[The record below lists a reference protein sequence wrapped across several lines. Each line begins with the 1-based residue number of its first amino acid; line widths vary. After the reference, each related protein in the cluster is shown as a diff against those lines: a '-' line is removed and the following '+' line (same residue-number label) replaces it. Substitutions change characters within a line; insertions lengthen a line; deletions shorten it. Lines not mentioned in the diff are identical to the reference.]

1 MEKAVQKLLVTEHQG
16 IEFMRECKYHMEVRG
31 VHHFRPA
38 LIHPDL
44 FQDCLAIGAA
54 AVAAGVLVELHM
66 SAFGAFADVNAKPA
80 GFTGE
85 DGTGSFLVFI
95 GLKMTGVTV
104 ILVRIL
110 PDLLDLKVT
119 QGNHLRSGQKGTSH
133 FWPGKKPDGYNKLP
147 WRIYSFA
154 EISARTTF
162 HN

>member
-1 MEKAVQKLLVTEHQG
+1 MEKPVEKLLVAQEQWVQ
-16 IEFMRECKYHMEVRG
+16 FMRKGENHMEVG
-31 VHHFRPA
+31 SIDDFCPAFVHPDF
-38 LIHPDL
+38 LIHS
-44 FQDCLAIGAA
+44 LAVGAA

-119 QGNHLRSGQKGTSH
+119 QGNHLRSGQKGISH
-133 FWPGKKPDGYNKLP
+133 FWRGKKPDGYRAK
-147 WRIYSFA
+147 WSSGIYVP
-154 EISARTTF
+154 
-162 HN
+162 

>member
-1 MEKAVQKLLVTEHQG
+1 MEKAVQKLLVAEHQG
-16 IEFMRECKYHMEVRG
+16 IEFMGECKYHMEVRG

-44 FQDCLAIGAA
+44 FQDCLAVGAA

-95 GLKMTGVTV
+95 GLKITGVTV

-119 QGNHLRSGQKGTSH
+119 QGNHLRSGQKGISH
-133 FWPGKKPDGYNKLP
+133 FWPGKKPDGYRAK
-147 WRIYSFA
+147 WSSGIYVP
-154 EISARTTF
+154 
-162 HN
+162 

>member
-1 MEKAVQKLLVTEHQG
+1 
-16 IEFMRECKYHMEVRG
+16 MEVRG

-44 FQDCLAIGAA
+44 FQDCLAVGAVT
-54 AVAAGVLVELHM
+54 VAAGVLVELHM

-119 QGNHLRSGQKGTSH
+119 QGNHLRSGQKGISH
-133 FWPGKKPDGYNKLP
+133 FWPGKKPDGYRSYDKLVISSIMTSKYL
-147 WRIYSFA
+147 WKEKNSCLYNYGFLYSF
-154 EISARTTF
+154 SL
-162 HN
+162 HNNRYFLM